1 MKRTQVNHGITV
13 LLCIS
18 FFSFFSLK
26 SKWPT
31 TQELVAHI
39 KGALEAP
46 KSLTSEDETGETDTS
61 QSQLEKALVARMLLD
76 CAERKADDAQK
87 LELKELR
94 EQLDEAVYTSLV
106 DCTPTRGRRTQRP
119 HQRPT
124 QQTPAANPPQEPQQQ
139 IVSRQEVVRDPS
151 FRNALVSDKLTV
163 GSLDAKQTVIDNLVV
178 RNMLTVPNGIIAQAD
193 SEHLNSLWVDNAI
206 KGGNLDIAGQT
217 IVRGSLYLSPTAQ
230 TLTNVSPSLNDG
242 VTVGVLTG
250 GVLSA
255 QKLTAYVGAG
265 TGYLKA
271 PTSQGDALQYTT
283 WPVVTAPLQPSA
295 DNFVYINQQAKA
307 IVATTP
313 LSDERS
319 IFVGKVR
326 TSATDPLFVQRINQQ
341 AKHTANKLAQVIEGA
356 LGSLYISGLAVGPS
370 GTAGL
375 QVSAGQYY
383 WGTHQF
389 NPNGGSSISWLAFCG
404 TTNTFVAQQS
414 VIDYQQYDDNGTL
427 TPIPAGMY
435 ARHVLL
441 VTGDGDAERYLLVY
455 SQKWYEDVAHA
466 EVGDVPIS
474 PASWT
479 GNILQ
484 LASIIVKNDA
494 TAPLVKIL
502 DEKPRHGVVV
512 NSVSGTEHHGNL
524 LDLGLDQHKQYLLV
538 NGTRPMTG
546 PLDMGN
552 QSIVNVHDVNGI
564 VLADK
569 AKIDALTARIEAVSV
584 ATSKRDAALRD
595 SETQQAIPIP
605 AFGMTGM
612 NTHTAQRVYEGA
624 VYYLLRD
631 VTFKKIV
638 VRTTETI
645 APAALSLGIY
655 QTATGSSGVGTLVAS
670 ITNFAPIPAGAA
682 TQVVACKEGVVTLKA
697 GIIYVLFGRA
707 TAAGALAL
715 RTYSCPDIDLITN
728 GTAYGYPLSFTTALS
743 SATPLPQ
750 TFNPA
755 QALAANGNHVAPIIR
770 FVG

>member
-1 MKRTQVNHGITV
+1 VKRTQVNHGITA

-39 KGALEAP
+39 KGALESP
-46 KSLTSEDETGETDTS
+46 KSLTSEDEAGESDTS

-87 LELKELR
+87 QELKELR

-106 DCTPTRGRRTQRP
+106 DCTPNRGRRMQRP

-124 QQTPAANPPQEPQQQ
+124 QQAVHASQEPQQQ
-139 IVSRQEVVRDPS
+139 IISHQEVVRDPS

-178 RNMLTVPNGIIAQAD
+178 RNMLTVPNGIVTQAD

-230 TLTNVSPSLNDG
+230 TLTNISPSLNDG
-242 VTVGVLTG
+242 VTVGVLIG
-250 GVLSA
+250 GILSA

-265 TGYLKA
+265 TGYLKM

-283 WPVVTAPLQPSA
+283 WPAVTAPLQPSA

-307 IVATTP
+307 VVSTIP
-313 LSDERS
+313 LSDERF
-319 IFVGKVR
+319 IFIGKVR
-326 TSATDPLFVQRINQQ
+326 TSATDALFVQRINQQ
-341 AKHTANKLAQVIEGA
+341 AKHTANKLVQVVEGA
-356 LGSLYISGLAVGPS
+356 LGSLYVSGLAVGQA

-375 QVSAGQYY
+375 QISAGQYY

-414 VIDYQQYDDNGTL
+414 ALDYQQYDVNGTL

-435 ARHVLL
+435 ARHLLL
-441 VTGDGDAERYLLVY
+441 VAGDGDTERYLLVY

-466 EVGDVPIS
+466 EVGDVPIT

-538 NGTRPMTG
+538 NGTRAMTG

-552 QSIVNVHDVNGI
+552 QSIVNVHDVNGV
-564 VLADK
+564 VLADR
-569 AKIDALTARIEAVSV
+569 AKIDALAARIETLSV
-584 ATSKRDAALRD
+584 ATSKHDASLRD

-612 NTHTAQRVYEGA
+612 NVHTAQRVYEGA

-638 VRTTETI
+638 FRTTETV

-655 QTATGSSGVGTLVAS
+655 QTATGSSGVGTLIAS
-670 ITNFAPIPAGAA
+670 ITSFAPIPGGAA
-682 TQVVACKEGVVTLKA
+682 TQVVACKEGVVTLRA

-707 TAAGALAL
+707 TAAGALTL

-728 GTAYGYPLSFTTALS
+728 ETAYGYPLSFTTTLP
-743 SATPLPQ
+743 SATPLPT

-755 QALAANGNHVAPIIR
+755 QALAAHGSHAAAILR